1 MILERKIVW
10 FIVLVV
16 FSSCMHEPKVGDGAM
31 TFSTSTNVTTTCVGC
46 PTQPVCPVTDDIIVN
61 ASTTFSTCEPN
72 PAGQG
77 TFALDANNCLIWT
90 PSANQTDIVNTC
102 IIACTNGICDTTFL
116 VIFPPVPV
124 DTTSTGTPCDPNIVY
139 FERDILPILTTNCA
153 FAGCHNAASAADGV
167 KLDNYQNVINTAK
180 VKPFNPNASELYEV
194 ITDSDPK
201 DVMPPP
207 PATKLTQEQISI
219 IAKWINQ
226 GAKNE
231 MCDFNSEPCNITN
244 VSYNTFV
251 KPTLAACTTCHKT
264 GNVGGG
270 INLDSYAGM
279 KSAAESGRLYG
290 ALSWASGY
298 MAMPQGGSK
307 LSECQLSKIKSWIDA
322 GAPQN

>member
-10 FIVLVV
+10 FIILVV
-16 FSSCMHEPKVGDGAM
+16 FSSCMHEPKVGDGIT

-61 ASTTFSTCEPN
+61 TSTTYSTCEPN
-72 PAGQG
+72 PVGQG
-77 TFALDANNCLIWT
+77 TFILDANNCLIWT

-102 IIACTNGICDTTFL
+102 IIACTNGVCDTTFL

-153 FAGCHNAASAADGV
+153 FAGCHNAGTASDGV
-167 KLDNYQNVINTAK
+167 KLDNYQNVISTAK
-180 VKPFNPNASELYEV
+180 VKPFNPNNSELYEV
-194 ITDSDPK
+194 ITENDPK

-207 PATKLTQEQISI
+207 PAAKLTQDQINI

-264 GNVGGG
+264 GNAGGG

-298 MAMPQGGSK
+298 MTMPQGGSK
-307 LSECQLSKIKSWIDA
+307 LSDCQLSKIKSWIDA